1 MLSLPR
7 SGSLICCFRYADGLS
22 ISGGREE
29 EHLFKLVAE
38 IVRIKTNRIGDL
50 TDRQLRIFEQGLR
63 MAQFASGD
71 GLTGGAAHDIPAA
84 AIEIALRY
92 AERAELLDMNG
103 LGKVRFQIIK
113 KAAHQHMFTVAGNRR
128 GKALLI
134 LLSENADE
142 QQLEHRADLRISPR
156 ILFPK
161 RGITSS
167 DEREFI
173 GGNEAWKGRN

>member
-29 EHLFKLVAE
+29 EHLFKLAAE
-38 IVRIKTNRIGDL
+38 IVRVKTNRLGDL
-50 TDRQLRIFEQGLR
+50 TDRQLWIFEQGLR

-92 AERAELLDMNG
+92 AERGAELLDMNW

-113 KAAHQHMFTVAGNRR
+113 KAAHQHVFTVAGNRR
-128 GKALLI
+128 GKVLLI

-142 QQLEHRADLRISPR
+142 QQLEHRADLRISTWL
-156 ILFPK
+156 LFPK
-161 RGITSS
+161 
-167 DEREFI
+167 
-173 GGNEAWKGRN
+173 